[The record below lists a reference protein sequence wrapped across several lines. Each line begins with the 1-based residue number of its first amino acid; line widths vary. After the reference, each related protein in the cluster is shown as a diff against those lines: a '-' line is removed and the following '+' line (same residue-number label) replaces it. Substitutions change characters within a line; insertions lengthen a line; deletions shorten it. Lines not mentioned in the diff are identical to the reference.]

1 MYRSNIASNIF
12 AYSKNA
18 NSNDQDFPEAYTN
31 KIKTISH
38 VVDAKPFLMVFSY
51 FEKSTRFITL
61 FGVNTDISKVM
72 GITRFDGLDFNG
84 LSKERTSALVG
95 YNLMEEHNWKIGD
108 KIILVSSATQK
119 EISLTIK
126 GVFYGSSMS
135 SYNVYANLKYLQDI
149 LDSQGR
155 VSYVNIESEDP
166 SFIPEISRKAEA
178 MFRNYP
184 VEIITI
190 TEKSFMGSI
199 VDMIKAILIAFKLI
213 GWIAIIST
221 FLLVANCIAIS
232 IRERT
237 TEIGVMRVLGFSKAK
252 IASLV
257 LAESIVVATAGGIA
271 GAFFAYLL
279 PTIYPITIPANVLLR
294 VEPDASLVAY
304 GFIISVLIGFLGG
317 IFPVLNSLLIKPGDA
332 IRGV

>member
-1 MYRSNIASNIF
+1 MSNIF

-18 NSNDQDFPEAYTN
+18 NSNNQDFPESYTE
-31 KIKTISH
+31 KIKKISH
-38 VVDAKPFLMVFSY
+38 VTDAKPFLMVFSY
-51 FEKSTRFITL
+51 FEKATRFITL
-61 FGVNTDISKVM
+61 FGVNSDISKVM

-84 LSKERTSALVG
+84 LFQERTAALVG
-95 YNLMEEHNWKIGD
+95 YNLMEERNWKIGD
-108 KIILVSSATQK
+108 KIILVSSAAQK

-126 GVFYGSSMS
+126 GYFHGSSNS
-135 SYNVYANLKYLQDI
+135 SYHVYANLRYLQDI

-166 SFIPEISRKAEA
+166 SFIPEICRKAEA

-184 VEIITI
+184 VEIIAI
-190 TEKSFMGSI
+190 TEKSFMDSI
-199 VDMIKAILIAFKLI
+199 VDMIKAILIAFRLI

-252 IASLV
+252 ITILV
-257 LAESIVVATAGGIA
+257 LAESIVVATVGGIA

-279 PTIYPITIPANVLLR
+279 PTIYPIIIPANLPLR
-294 VEPDASLVAY
+294 VEPDASLVVY
-304 GFIISVLIGFLGG
+304 GFLISILIGLLGG
-317 IFPVLNSLLIKPGDA
+317 VFPVLNSVLIKPGNA
-332 IRGV
+332 IRGVN